1 MSLTRTKNRRRQDAA
16 QRREELRGTFVRL
29 GSAALRVLAA
39 CALGLGL
46 LFGGS
51 RLWDWAHHA
60 PAFALKTVT
69 FEGLHRAQGSD
80 LLKLGGVAQGENLFN
95 LHPTEIEQAMLANP
109 WVRTVSVT
117 RHLPSGLDVAITEHT
132 PTAIVAMGELYLLD
146 EAGAPFKKLE
156 PIDTLDLPLVPG
168 SDREGYLRDP
178 KSAGARFAR
187 ALETIRAWP
196 AAVGHGDALSEIHF
210 DDDDLTLVTE
220 AGQRIRLGDGELGS
234 ALGRLAEV
242 RRALTR
248 RGLVADVIHLEDR
261 VRPGWVAV
269 KLSAPVSER
278 SGDRK

>member
-1 MSLTRTKNRRRQDAA
+1 
-16 QRREELRGTFVRL
+16 VRL

-39 CALGLGL
+39 CAIGLGL
-46 LFGGS
+46 LFGGM
-51 RLWDWAHHA
+51 RLWSWAHHA

-80 LLKLGGVAQGENLFN
+80 LLKLGGVAQGENLFD
-95 LHPTEIEQAMLANP
+95 LHPSELEQAMLANP
-109 WVRTVSVT
+109 WVRTVNVT

-132 PTAIVAMGELYLLD
+132 PTAIVAMGDLYLLD
-146 EAGAPFKKLE
+146 EDGVPFKKLE
-156 PIDTLDLPLVPG
+156 PIDTLDLPLITG
-168 SDREGYLRDP
+168 IDREAYLRDP

-187 ALETIRAWP
+187 ALETLRAYP
-196 AAVGHGDALSEIHF
+196 TVAGRGEALSEVHF
-210 DDDDLTLVTE
+210 DDDDVTLVTQ
-220 AGQRIRLGDGELGS
+220 AGQRIRLGEGELGS

-248 RGLVADVIHLEDR
+248 RGLVAEVIHLEDR

-269 KLSAPVSER
+269 KLSASVSER